1 MPAYAHEVREA
12 REEGVAFQFLAEPVR
27 FLGDG
32 HVEQVECRR
41 MRLGAP
47 DASGRSRPEP
57 VSGSEFLL
65 PANTVVMAIGQQ
77 RRLELFSW
85 IDGLR
90 LDHGLVVT
98 DPVSGQTSAPK
109 YFAGG
114 DAVNGGATVV
124 QAVHAGTVAAHGI
137 DRYLRDATQVQGDA

>member
-1 MPAYAHEVREA
+1 
-12 REEGVAFQFLAEPVR
+12 VAFQFLAEPLR

-32 HVEQVECRR
+32 HVDHVECRR

-57 VSGSEFLL
+57 VAGSEFLL
-65 PANTVVMAIGQQ
+65 PADTVVMAIGQQ
-77 RRLELFSW
+77 RRIEFFSW

-98 DPVSGQTSAPK
+98 DPATGQTSVPK

-114 DAVNGGATVV
+114 DATNGGATVV

-137 DRYLRDATQVQGDA
+137 DRYLRGPQSVAGTA